1 MAYLEV
7 ISGDLKGS
15 TIPLSSLGIHIG
27 RDSKNGV
34 CAPNDPSLGRRH
46 ASILPKGGGWVCVD
60 HGSVAGTFVD
70 DVQVGVGPA
79 PLLEGSTIRCGLQTF
94 RIWGLIQTRPQVISS
109 IELEVLHL
117 IQLRQAAKRADPD
130 LPAKVQ
136 TAAPAPGYAIPP
148 PPDVEARTPGSLSE
162 AGRGGRPVLWWGADE
177 PVDVGRKRIPV
188 PMFYLGPADAAP
200 WVVDDFLYVAQ
211 FNAVGTRIAWPAAYA
226 TFDASERAGY
236 LSWLAGRR
244 LGAAPEA
251 YLLLFLNGLDQRL
264 GELLAPA
271 KPEHGAK
278 CAEERVR
285 IATEIERLLTRNS
298 VAPRFQS
305 YARSLLSELWVE
317 KPANLRFGSLPAEV
331 VSGDDPAFLWAAA
344 CLAQSFAKFTVEHAA
359 QWRAGRQRILRSR
372 VTSEMT
378 LPYLNRF
385 IELRVNEFVGS
396 GWDLTPSSGT
406 TVEAP
411 APELSGIRLCDR
423 PRRSLPGAEEAPALL
438 QRLLEIEEVAL
449 KELEPMARRLGR
461 RPSAVDLARAPLHL
475 PQELFL
481 EHSLAGRLKSALKA
495 NPDSIITLKPFLRD
509 LSLGDSPLNQDLDA
523 FVQACRSVGYRVEP
537 LNVAGAGYERRGPMF
552 SVHRLS
558 PPAKPPSKAPAKPRT
573 KPQPRSPAP
582 PPPPAPLDL
591 DRIRSTVE
599 ETRQVAR
606 VLGEVFVEEDSAGP
620 APPSAAVEQGL
631 DALLRSLKPGVI
643 SRAELAALS
652 RAHGLAM
659 VGAVID
665 ALNERSLDLCDELLF
680 EGEDPVDIDASVL
693 ETIRSS
699 EGSGAGA

>member
-46 ASILPKGGGWVCVD
+46 ASILPRGSGWVCVD
-60 HGSVAGTFVD
+60 HGAVAGTFVD
-70 DVQVGVGPA
+70 DVRVGAAAA
-79 PLLEGSTIRCGLQTF
+79 PLLEGSTIRCGQQAF
-94 RIWGLIQTRPQVISS
+94 RIWGLIQTRQQAIGS
-109 IELEVLHL
+109 IEFELL
-117 IQLRQAAKRADPD
+117 QLRQAAKRTDPD

-136 TAAPAPGYAIPP
+136 TASPASGYAIPP
-148 PPDVEARTPGSLSE
+148 PPDAGARAPGSLSE
-162 AGRGGRPVLWWGADE
+162 SGRGGRPVVWFGADE
-177 PVDVGRKRIPV
+177 PLDVGRKRLPV
-188 PMFYLGPADAAP
+188 PMLYVGPADAAP
-200 WVVDDFLYVAQ
+200 WVVDEFLPVAQ
-211 FNAVGTRIAWPAAYA
+211 FSAVTKGIVWPAAYA
-226 TFDASERAGY
+226 TFSAAERAGY
-236 LSWLAGRR
+236 LAWHANRR
-244 LGAAPEA
+244 HGAEPEA
-251 YLLLFLNGLDQRL
+251 FLLLFLNGLDQRL
-264 GELLAPA
+264 GEILAPSE
-271 KPEHGAK
+271 PEHGAK

-285 IATEIERLLTRNS
+285 IATEIELLLTRNS

-305 YARSLLSELWVE
+305 YARSLLAELWVE
-317 KPANLRFGSLPAEV
+317 RPAKLHLNYLPAEV
-331 VSGDDPAFLWAAA
+331 IAGDEAPFLWRAA
-344 CLAQSFAKFTVEHAA
+344 CLAQSGAKFTVEHAA

-396 GWDLTPSSGT
+396 GWELTPSSGT

-438 QRLLEIEEVAL
+438 QRLLEIEEAAL
-449 KELEPMARRLGR
+449 KELEPMGRRLGR

-481 EHSLAGRLKSALKA
+481 DHSLAGRLKSALKA
-495 NPDSIITLKPFLRD
+495 NRDSIIILKPFLRD
-509 LSLGDSPLNQDLDA
+509 LSLGDSPLNRDLDA
-523 FVQACRSVGYRVEP
+523 FVQACHSVGYRVEP
-537 LNVAGAGYERRGPMF
+537 LINPGLGFERRGPLF

-558 PPAKPPSKAPAKPRT
+558 PPPKPPRKSAARPPSR
-573 KPQPRSPAP
+573 PQPREPEP
-582 PPPPAPLDL
+582 PPEPAPLDP

-631 DALLRSLKPGVI
+631 DALLSSLKPGVI

-693 ETIRSS
+693 ETIRLS
-699 EGSGAGA
+699 EGPGAGA